1 MTWLIVFVLNKQV
14 LDSHSEAEA
23 WLQRWSEVA
32 CSLLCFITGNIGLL
46 AFPVKLG
53 TLQTSYF
60 CICREIFFLSFHFFE
75 TISSYTSHVGLAL
88 TSLHLR
94 FPGAGTAGMRHNTS
108 LPLFKSHFICV
119 FGWVCIAPCA
129 HGSSQRSEEGVR
141 SLGSGIKGDCETPWG
156 AGNWTWVA
164 CKSDKCS

>member
-1 MTWLIVFVLNKQV
+1 MFTGVRPLFLIYNDMVNCLCLKQAG
-14 LDSHSEAEA
+14 LSHSEAEA

-60 CICREIFFLSFHFFE
+60 CICREIFSLFSFFE

-88 TSLHLR
+88 TI
-94 FPGAGTAGMRHNTS
+94 
-108 LPLFKSHFICV
+108 LP
-119 FGWVCIAPCA
+119 
-129 HGSSQRSEEGVR
+129 SQV
-141 SLGSGIKGDCETPWG
+141 PW
-156 AGNWTWVA
+156 
-164 CKSDKCS
+164 C